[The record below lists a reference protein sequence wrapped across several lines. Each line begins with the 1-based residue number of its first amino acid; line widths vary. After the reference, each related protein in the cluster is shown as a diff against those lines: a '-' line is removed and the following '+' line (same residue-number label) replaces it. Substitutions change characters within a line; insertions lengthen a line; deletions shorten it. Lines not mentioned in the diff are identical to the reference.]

1 MKHCMRKGFI
11 IISISVL
18 AGCTA
23 EAVQPAAE
31 SALQQQEQTIEEATA
46 DGMKMQQTVEE
57 ETASE
62 MKLEQ
67 LEGTVG
73 VDDGT
78 SVIDSFAGMNLYNGY
93 SVETEDQSFSWIN
106 LDQTK
111 LLKMDEESLTRISQE
126 NKNLKITLD
135 EGNLFFCVTEP
146 LAEDEVL
153 EFETTNMTLSI
164 RGTTGIIRQEKEMT
178 TVIMLEGEG
187 TIYFDNTQEQA
198 IGGKAY
204 EIFSP
209 EVDERTIQFDS
220 SMSGSANGYHCVERD
235 IYRGGDVTDFVIEE
249 LENNQM
255 VKEKTGPL
263 NISTDYLSD
272 EEISQIAASFI
283 GHYEFRGM
291 TGTGKS
297 EDDSLDINVNDPYLL
312 DIQYGEDGTL
322 TVELTEKEDIYEMIE
337 EYNERMI
344 ATGHDN
350 RHFDHMEGIFNSQ
363 YIRLADENTLRFP
376 YFPYESLQMQ
386 ENGNL
391 GFNRY

>member
-1 MKHCMRKGFI
+1 MLVKWKKAIWILPLLIGCG
-11 IISISVL
+11 STNAVASVSDDSVS
-18 AGCTA
+18 
-23 EAVQPAAE
+23 AVQE
-31 SALQQQEQTIEEATA
+31 EQS
-46 DGMKMQQTVEE
+46 VEE

-209 EVDERTIQFDS
+209 EADERTIQFES
-220 SMSGSANGYHCVERD
+220 SMSGSENGYHCVERD
-235 IYRGGDVTDFVIEE
+235 IYQGGDVTDFVIEE

-255 VKEKTGPL
+255 VKAKTDSL
-263 NISTDYLSD
+263 NISMDYFSD
-272 EEISQIAASFI
+272 DEIAEIAASFE
-283 GHYEFRGM
+283 GHYEFKGM

-322 TVELTEKEDIYEMIE
+322 TVELTEKDDIYEMIE

-344 ATGHDN
+344 ATGHDHL
-350 RHFDHMEGIFNSQ
+350 HFDHMEGLFNSK

-376 YFPYESLQMQ
+376 YFPYEMLKKQ
-386 ENGNL
+386 EDGNL
-391 GFNRY
+391 AYSDSAYYHYEKSE